1 MLEGIDDILD
11 NKIEVVSFEYEPAEN
26 EKRVSMSL
34 RLSAKEK
41 QKVSESALSNT
52 NLQKYEKLI
61 KLLE

>member
-1 MLEGIDDILD
+1 LKCGVYL
-11 NKIEVVSFEYEPAEN
+11 VPAEYEPAEN

-41 QKVSESALSNT
+41 QKVSESALSKT
-52 NLQKYEKLI
+52 NMQKYEKLI